1 MIRNLIGL
9 GMFAM
14 LSLFVTSQLFAQ
26 EDVIK
31 ERKGLM
37 KSNSKA
43 SKAVKGAVKEGD
55 FAAIEENAKKI
66 VANADNIVAL
76 FPEGST
82 AKNSR
87 AKAEIWQ
94 ERDDFKAK
102 ANDLKDAARK
112 LANAAS
118 AMDSEQVKVQYK
130 AVGKA
135 CGSCHKRYRA
145 RKKKRRK

>member
-1 MIRNLIGL
+1 
-9 GMFAM
+9 MFAM

-26 EDVIK
+26 EEVIK

-37 KSNSKA
+37 KANNKA
-43 SKAVKGAVKEGD
+43 AKALKGAVKEGD
-55 FAAIEENAKKI
+55 FATIEGNAKKI
-66 VANADNIVAL
+66 AANIDKFVVL

-94 ERDDFKAK
+94 EKDDFKAK

-112 LANAAS
+112 LANAAN
-118 AMDSEQVKVQYK
+118 AMDSEQVKIQYK

>member
-1 MIRNLIGL
+1 MNRKLIWL

-14 LSLFVTSQLFAQ
+14 LSLFVSSQIFSQ
-26 EDVIK
+26 EDDIK
-31 ERKGLM
+31 KRKGLM
-37 KSNSKA
+37 KSNNKA
-43 SKAVKGAVKEGD
+43 GKAIKGAVKEGD

-66 VANADNIVAL
+66 AANMDNLVVL

-94 ERDDFKAK
+94 EWDDFKTKAK
-102 ANDLKDAARK
+102 GLKDAARK
-112 LANAAS
+112 LANAAN
-118 AMDSEQVKVQYK
+118 AKDSKQVKVQNK

-135 CGSCHKRYRA
+135 CSSCHKRYRA
-145 RKKKRRK
+145 RKKKRR